1 MSINR
6 SGDGT
11 EADPSLALLLDLD
24 GTLVDSLGDIA
35 ASVNAVLS
43 ARRLPEHSVDDYRRM
58 IGDGIGTLVARAMGP
73 DSGAPFDEVLAEV
86 RAHYDAHML
95 DQTAPF
101 PGIDEALAELG
112 RRRIPLAVVTNKPH
126 AKAQRMV
133 EHLFS
138 TVGFGAVL
146 GDREGV
152 PCKPDPA
159 SALEAARVL
168 GVAPS
173 RCAFVGDSDVDMK
186 TARAAGMRAVGVA
199 WGFRDVDELR
209 EAGADHIISDARELL
224 SLVGPG

>member
-1 MSINR
+1 MAEPQ
-6 SGDGT
+6 D
-11 EADPSLALLLDLD
+11 A
-24 GTLVDSLGDIA
+24 
-35 ASVNAVLS
+35 
-43 ARRLPEHSVDDYRRM
+43 
-58 IGDGIGTLVARAMGP
+58 
-73 DSGAPFDEVLAEV
+73 GA
-86 RAHYDAHML
+86 
-95 DQTAPF
+95 
-101 PGIDEALAELG
+101 GG
-112 RRRIPLAVVTNKPH
+112 RRARTKLANRQAILDAGRRV
-126 AKAQRMV
+126 
-133 EHLFS
+133 FS

-146 GDREGV
+146 GDRDGV